1 MEDNRSSIL
10 VLIDKDVKKQLKV
23 LAAASDITMSQ
34 LIRKSI
40 KKFIKDGSQE
50 TTN

>member
-1 MEDNRSSIL
+1 MEEERTN
-10 VLIDKDVKKQLKV
+10 LIVRVNKDDKKKLKV

-40 KKFIKDGSQE
+40 KKFIKDA
-50 TTN
+50 N